1 MRSRLKSPIDGVRV
15 LAVNPGPVE
24 TEKHV
29 NDTRRLA
36 KPGAHQVRA
45 GDKSQDCQGARPDDP
60 AHHARDRRRGD
71 RVKRR
76 EFITLLGG
84 AAVAWPF
91 AARAQPALPVI
102 GFANAGSAKGYQRPL
117 SAFLNGLS
125 EAGFVEGRNV
135 TIEYRWAEPVPDSRR
150 RIELLVWNNR
160 RTIVKTGRRRLTLS
174 IRLETIPCGT
184 ERSHAPMR
192 TKAPRRSLEKPSLP
206 PCVTHR
212 PDER

>member
-1 MRSRLKSPIDGVRV
+1 
-15 LAVNPGPVE
+15 
-24 TEKHV
+24 
-29 NDTRRLA
+29 
-36 KPGAHQVRA
+36 
-45 GDKSQDCQGARPDDP
+45 
-60 AHHARDRRRGD
+60 
-71 RVKRR
+71 VKRR

-160 RTIVKTGRRRLTLS
+160 RTIVKTGRRR
-174 IRLETIPCGT
+174 
-184 ERSHAPMR
+184 
-192 TKAPRRSLEKPSLP
+192 
-206 PCVTHR
+206 
-212 PDER
+212 

>member
-1 MRSRLKSPIDGVRV
+1 M
-15 LAVNPGPVE
+15 
-24 TEKHV
+24 
-29 NDTRRLA
+29 
-36 KPGAHQVRA
+36 
-45 GDKSQDCQGARPDDP
+45 
-60 AHHARDRRRGD
+60 
-71 RVKRR
+71 KRR

-135 TIEYRWAEPVPDSRR
+135 TIEYRWGEPVPDSRR

-160 RTIVKTGRRRLTLS
+160 RTIVKTGRGRLTLS